1 MPLTFLAD
9 TRRVRE
15 MNSFP
20 KPVIDSMA
28 DRAMRLHHMLWHTAR
43 DNWMVLTPEQQEVFH
58 HHGWEPPRPS
68 LTAPDPVTG
77 KRDIEFNNGSGED
90 FLFMHRQMIAA
101 VNEILAELGDPQYPR
116 VEGWPTVPSPEDT
129 AYPVPPPFDIPGDTG
144 TAEAIRSAKTQ
155 EKFNQIR
162 AWEAEF
168 TDPAKLRQMTLGR
181 LGARIEF
188 GIHNTMHLRWSAQM
202 PEYRPGGDEFS
213 IDPRW
218 DDASYN
224 WLADTYSAHVNPIFW
239 KLHGWV
245 DARID
250 DWMAAKEL
258 TGPVPW
264 SFDPP
269 WSGPVGHDP
278 HRHPVAGLVVQ
289 AHPGNGEAAALQSI
303 LGGMETT
310 VEHLKRAGVG
320 EPARFPV
327 SDDA

>member
-1 MPLTFLAD
+1 
-9 TRRVRE
+9 
-15 MNSFP
+15 MNAFP

-43 DNWMVLTPEQQEVFH
+43 DDWMIFTPEQQEVFR

-68 LTAPDPVTG
+68 WTARDPITG
-77 KRDIEFNNGSGED
+77 KRRVEFDNGSGED
-90 FLFMHRQMIAA
+90 FLFMHREMIAA
-101 VNEILAELGDPQYPR
+101 VNEILADLGDPQHPR
-116 VEGWPTVPSPEDT
+116 VEGWPTIPAPED
-129 AYPVPPPFDIPGDTG
+129 AEYPVPPAFGVPGDSQFTN
-144 TAEAIRSAKTQ
+144 AIREAKTEQ
-155 EKFNQIR
+155 SFNRIR
-162 AWEAEF
+162 TEEAKY
-168 TDPAKLRQMTLGR
+168 TDPARLRGMTLRR
-181 LGARIEF
+181 LGAEIEF
-188 GIHNTMHLRWSAQM
+188 GIHNMMHLRWAAQM

-250 DWMAAKEL
+250 DWMAANEL

-269 WSGPVGHDP
+269 WSGPAGHDP
-278 HRHPVAGLVVQ
+278 HHHPVARLVLQ
-289 AHPGNGEAAALQSI
+289 AHPGNGEAEALRST
-303 LGGMETT
+303 LGDMETT

-320 EPARFPV
+320 EATRFPV
-327 SDDA
+327 ADDV